1 MQGFYH
7 RRQRGFFTVRF
18 PLIVLTALCLSWSS
32 AEADDY
38 RYPYHDP
45 YLATVTTAILDG
57 DALAHRPKR
66 EVIHVPGLPGRQDV
80 PLLEGRHELSVAVY
94 RQHHPA
100 PLLFILSG
108 IGSNPYFGLAP
119 YFAGLFYREGFHVV
133 ILPSPMSWNFA
144 LAASRSGAPGYA
156 PEDARDLYEAMQ
168 KLLPMLRIQYGLE
181 ITGINFLGASLGA
194 LQGAYLSVIDA
205 EERKIGIQKFLL
217 VNPPLDLSYA
227 FTKVDEWD
235 AFQNRFGKDKSKKLV
250 AKALGI
256 VESFPKEKR
265 DDPAVIDKLAKA
277 FAGFTTEELQFLIA
291 EDLQALLPE
300 LVYVTQAIHDQNVLK
315 APRTKPGSASRKPRR

>member
-7 RRQRGFFTVRF
+7 RRQREFFTVRF

-57 DALAHRPKR
+57 DGLAHRPKR
-66 EVIHVPGLPGRQDV
+66 EVVHVPGLPGRHDV
-80 PLLEGRHELSVAVY
+80 PLLEARDGLSVALY

-100 PLLFILSG
+100 SLVFILSG
-108 IGSNPYFGLAP
+108 IGSNPYFGLAS

-133 ILPSPMSWNFA
+133 ILPSPMSWNVA

-168 KLLPMLRIQYGLE
+168 TLLPMLRIQYGIE

-205 EERKIGIQKFLL
+205 EERKIGIGKFLL

-227 FTKVDEWD
+227 FTKVDE
-235 AFQNRFGKDKSKKLV
+235 
-250 AKALGI
+250 
-256 VESFPKEKR
+256 
-265 DDPAVIDKLAKA
+265 
-277 FAGFTTEELQFLIA
+277 
-291 EDLQALLPE
+291 
-300 LVYVTQAIHDQNVLK
+300 
-315 APRTKPGSASRKPRR
+315 